1 MPIQLFGE
9 LSQKLFAEWDKNVDS
24 SSVDAFDAMTR
35 LTLDVIGIAGFG
47 T

>member
-9 LSQKLFAEWDKNVDS
+9 LSQKLFVEWDKIVDS
-24 SSVDAFDAMTR
+24 SSIDVFDATTR